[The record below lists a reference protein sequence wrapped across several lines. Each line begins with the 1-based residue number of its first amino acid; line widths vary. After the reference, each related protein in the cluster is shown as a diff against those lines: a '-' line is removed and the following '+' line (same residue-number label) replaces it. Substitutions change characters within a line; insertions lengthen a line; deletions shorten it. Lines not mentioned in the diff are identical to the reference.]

1 MSEKNKNILRDALIR
16 LPGHDAPEMVWPQL
30 EADLHLQAAIDSNI
44 PLLPEHQ
51 PPDSVWASL
60 DVQISSAKLSPPKL
74 VVARMWPIWAAAA
87 SICLLFCAV
96 WFMKSSGSEG
106 REEMSIRYS
115 EEKADNVLLAVVREP
130 EDEAFQLLEEIC
142 RQPAPVC
149 KDPEF
154 IALKAELDELT
165 SAKSEL
171 REAMG
176 LYETDTELNE
186 QLTRIERERSE
197 LLRRMMILNTNW
209 F

>member
-1 MSEKNKNILRDALIR
+1 
-16 LPGHDAPEMVWPQL
+16 
-30 EADLHLQAAIDSNI
+30 
-44 PLLPEHQ
+44 
-51 PPDSVWASL
+51 
-60 DVQISSAKLSPPKL
+60 
-74 VVARMWPIWAAAA
+74 
-87 SICLLFCAV
+87 
-96 WFMKSSGSEG
+96 MKSSGSEG

-115 EEKADNVLLAVVREP
+115 EEKADAVLLAVVREP

-197 LLRRMMILNTNW
+197 LLRRMMMLNTNW

>member
-1 MSEKNKNILRDALIR
+1 MLEKNKNILRDALQR
-16 LPGHDAPEMVWPQL
+16 LPRYDAPEMGWPKL
-30 EADLHLQAAIDSNI
+30 EADLQLQAAIDASI

-51 PPDSVWASL
+51 PPHGVWDNLAA
-60 DVQISSAKLSPPKL
+60 QINTGKPGPQKTVL
-74 VVARMWPIWAAAA
+74 VRTWPIWAAAA
-87 SICLLFCAV
+87 SICLLVCAV
-96 WFMKSSGSEG
+96 WFLQPSGSEG
-106 REEMSIRYS
+106 RDEMSIRYS

-154 IALKAELDELT
+154 IALKTELDELT
-165 SAKSEL
+165 AAKSEL

-176 LYETDTELNE
+176 LYETDTELNV

-197 LLRRMMILNTNW
+197 LLRRMMQLSTNI
-209 F
+209 